1 MYLRQASR
9 LPSQFAKQATT
20 ARQFS
25 TRTDLRQEIRD
36 AYILSASRTPTA
48 KVYELATDVPAP
60 KLGAVAIKS
69 ALEKSKVPISKISDV
84 YMGNVLQGSVGQAP
98 ARQALVFAGLPS
110 SIEAITINKVCA
122 SGLKAVAFA
131 AQNIQLGLAEAQI
144 AGGMENMS
152 RVPYYVP
159 RASGLPPFGHVKMED
174 GLIKDG
180 LTDVYDQ
187 FHMGNCAENTA
198 KKYEVTR
205 EMQDQYAIQ
214 SYERAQ
220 AAWKAN
226 AFAEEIAP
234 VTVSGRKGD
243 TIIKTDEGYLDVKF
257 DKVPTLKPAFVRDGT
272 GTVTAANSST
282 LNDGA
287 SALVLGS
294 KEIAQQYGAGSRVLA
309 KICGSAD
316 AAVDPIDFPVAPAK
330 AVPIA
335 LERAGITKDQVAVW
349 EFNEAFAA
357 VIKANEK
364 ILGLEGARVNPLG
377 GAISLG
383 HALGSSG
390 SRILVTLLHQLKPGE
405 YGVAAICNGGGA
417 ATAMVVQRI
426 DCTHDGGGVIIEVTG
441 DKFELR
447 GFRRGDPDA
456 SPRPWR
462 TLVVFHR
469 RTHLTLT
476 HHDARRHI
484 MALLLQFLTQIRQ
497 LVRAQNSDE
506 LRNWL
511 LVEPNA
517 NQQYH
522 QLAAEL
528 RTQFRSRDNSSGG
541 LENTIEK
548 CLPEEDDVP
557 EGQGS
562 PWPGFVTFMK
572 DYMLFWRDVDFDDLL
587 GAHTLLSGLVNSCST
602 AFAHPTY
609 GGMLLKTAMSLCE
622 SLSRLTMMLSKRP
635 DLTSKIRNVDADD
648 RKSIAETSAEIIQ
661 KIFTTCLTDRSSA
674 RYQKPEGKKVGV
686 YMFANLVLK
695 LLFACRRSH
704 LAKQI
709 FTNISTNSP
718 PLSYYPAAQRVNF
731 LYYLGRFNLANCH
744 FLRAALCLEEAYLQ
758 IPPALQSHR
767 CLVLSYLIPCNLLLG
782 RHPSQLLLSR
792 PEAVTLAP
800 IFHPLS
806 QAVRR
811 GDFLLLQHTLAQH
824 EKWLFDKGLLLI
836 LTHRLRPLLWRSLAR
851 KTFLL
856 TYSPGPDDS
865 ANPSAAAAPSR
876 RAATL
881 DLTDLHTTATYL
893 QRRLEGYVPSKHS
906 RPSNATPAFMKA
918 VSHDAASTLVPPPGG
933 PKKLRPN
940 EGLVWG
946 NSPVEMDDIEMN
958 IAVLIQ
964 MGFMHGYIA
973 HSQGR
978 FAVMG
983 ATKKSPV
990 LAGWPTPW
998 AALRERQYAE
1008 DVDIDDVPGWVK
1020 G

>member
-25 TRTDLRQEIRD
+25 TRTALRQEIRD

-48 KVYELATDVPAP
+48 KFNGSFTSVPAP

-69 ALEKSKVPISKISDV
+69 VLEKSKVPVSKISDV

-110 SIEAITINKVCA
+110 SVEAITINKVCA

-417 ATAMVVQRI
+417 ATAMV
-426 DCTHDGGGVIIEVTG
+426 
-441 DKFELR
+441 
-447 GFRRGDPDA
+447 
-456 SPRPWR
+456 
-462 TLVVFHR
+462 
-469 RTHLTLT
+469 
-476 HHDARRHI
+476 
-484 MALLLQFLTQIRQ
+484 IRQ

-528 RTQFRSRDNSSGG
+528 RTQFRARDNSSGG

-572 DYMLFWRDVDFDDLL
+572 DYMFFWRDVDFDDLL

-782 RHPSQLLLSR
+782 RLPSQLLLSR
-792 PEAVTLAP
+792 PEAATLAP

-824 EKWLFDKGLLLI
+824 EKWLFDKGLLLV

-865 ANPSAAAAPSR
+865 ANPSAAVAPSR

-893 QRRLEGYVPSKHS
+893 QHRLEGYVPSKHS

-946 NSPVEMDDIEMN
+946 NSPVEMDDVEMN
-958 IAVLIQ
+958 VAVLIQ

-983 ATKKSPV
+983 ATKKTPV